1 MFKIRPFWLSQS
13 SSDSGQK
20 VWLVDM
26 VIWYSL
32 FFYFLLL
39 ILKKITKQLLTVIFK
54 FTEII
59 V

>member
-32 FFYFLLL
+32 FFYFF
-39 ILKKITKQLLTVIFK
+39 IINLKKNHKTTTDSNF
-54 FTEII
+54 
-59 V
+59 